1 MASRAID
8 LHGLRERRAGIGI
21 REARG
26 RHVEGL
32 SRLLGGFDGGF
43 DGGEGL
49 RGVGGG
55 WGSEG
60 VLEWGGLV
68 VVDML
73 VDGGEEGWE
82 GGAFDGRGRLWN
94 L

>member
-1 MASRAID
+1 M
-8 LHGLRERRAGIGI
+8 
-21 REARG
+21 
-26 RHVEGL
+26 EGL

-43 DGGEGL
+43 DGREGL